1 MRKLFLL
8 ILCLSLTAC
17 SLSQAKPQDDINNQA
32 ATLVAMTLN
41 AFSHTPAPTNTPLP
55 SPTRSATGTPTP
67 TITPTYSTPIL
78 KINEATNCRTGPGQS
93 FDILFTFNPGAT
105 AEIMGYYPT
114 SNYWTVKVPGRNDPC
129 WVWGEYATASGSSW
143 AVPTVNPPASV
154 TPSPPTSPGIA
165 SWDYLCGYSGSGPN
179 ATVNLKWTDRAD
191 DESGYRISPNSDAYS
206 EVIDVTEGEKITYL
220 IEAFNGAG
228 ASSSSPIEFTCQ

>member
-67 TITPTYSTPIL
+67 TITPTYATPIL
-78 KINEATNCRTGPGQS
+78 KINEATTPGELAKS
-93 FDILFTFNPGAT
+93 
-105 AEIMGYYPT
+105 MGIKAGEVLGVLMRLG
-114 SNYWTVKVPGRNDPC
+114 VK
-129 WVWGEYATASGSSW
+129 
-143 AVPTVNPPASV
+143 
-154 TPSPPTSPGIA
+154 
-165 SWDYLCGYSGSGPN
+165 
-179 ATVNLKWTDRAD
+179 
-191 DESGYRISPNSDAYS
+191 
-206 EVIDVTEGEKITYL
+206 
-220 IEAFNGAG
+220 
-228 ASSSSPIEFTCQ
+228 